1 MDANNARDGDRDLVI
16 DLLNCDRGRLTDLDL
31 IDNPRPVTFLAIAT
45 LSNKVPCIVYR
56 ITATTGR
63 DGPRNL
69 VVGSLGGFHPGAA
82 AGWVQVPPAIPPPRA
97 LMKQCQP
104 SNGRRLR
111 GMDSLRPSI
120 FVILVT
126 AGNPPCCAHHAVNEQ

>member
-16 DLLNCDRGRLTDLDL
+16 DLLNCDRGRLADLDL
-31 IDNPRPVTFLAIAT
+31 IDNPGQSGSLAIAT

-69 VVGSLGGFHPGAA
+69 VVGSLGRGPLRDGCKS
-82 AGWVQVPPAIPPPRA
+82 PPAIPPPRA

-111 GMDSLRPSI
+111 GMDSLCPSI